1 MILTGVG
8 GHISAAHRGA
18 DGGLHGHTWTV
29 KAWFPAGDDA
39 VALRDRLNAVL
50 ARFDHK
56 ELPPGMTLGEQLAE
70 EIGRSLPGCV
80 AVEMAREPEQIFARW
95 QADA

>member
-29 KAWFPAGDDA
+29 KAWFVAGEDA
-39 VALRDRLNAVL
+39 VRLRDRLNAVL
-50 ARFDHK
+50 ARFDHR
-56 ELPPGMTLGEQLAE
+56 ELPPGMTLGEQLAQ
-70 EIGRSLPGCV
+70 EIGRLLPGCV
-80 AVEMAREPEQIFARW
+80 AVEMARGGASG
-95 QADA
+95 